1 MSLKKLKIKLVQHLW
16 EVSFLK
22 KLLKSVDLNK
32 LVKSVLKKQKINLV
46 RNDVSLL
53 ILVGHTLKSLVRK
66 LVMQPVVKRFQ
77 RSIKESSLR
86 LIRVR

>member
-1 MSLKKLKIKLVQHLW
+1 M
-16 EVSFLK
+16 SFLK